1 MATLPIDTQNQ
12 DYISS
17 LQKTTDPKKNAPNQQ
32 LDQAD
37 FLRLLTTQLANQDPN
52 KPMDPT
58 NFVTDLTQMS
68 QLESTNKMNESMLAM
83 TNSLQS
89 MQVMQSASLIG
100 KNVQAVGDLLSHQQG
115 TISDIK
121 LDLKESLTDVNVMIS
136 NDSGPVQELFLDDL
150 PAGEKIAQWD
160 GIDKLG
166 NVMPSDDYKLTVYG
180 TNPSGDIKTID
191 TIVPSRINSI
201 GINSDGSARATLA
214 TGEIVNVDE
223 IREIS

>member
-1 MATLPIDTQNQ
+1 MATLPIDTQNK
-12 DYISS
+12 DFLSS
-17 LQKTTDPKKNAPNQQ
+17 LQTATDPKKNAPNQQ

-68 QLESTNKMNESMLAM
+68 QLESSNRMNESMLAM
-83 TNSLQS
+83 TTSLQS

-115 TISDIK
+115 VTSDIK
-121 LDLKESLTDVNVMIS
+121 LDLKEPLTDVKVVIS
-136 NDSGPVQELFLDDL
+136 NDSGPVKEIFLDDL
-150 PAGEKIAQWD
+150 PAGEKVAKWD

-166 NVMPSDDYKLTVYG
+166 NPMPSADYQLTVYG
-180 TNPSGDIKTID
+180 TNPNGDIKIID

-201 GINSDGSARATLA
+201 GINADGSARATLA
-214 TGEIVNVDE
+214 TGEIVKVDQ

>member
-17 LQKTTDPKKNAPNQQ
+17 LQQATDPKKSAPNQQ

-68 QLESTNKMNESMLAM
+68 QLESTNKMNDAMQAM
-83 TNSLQS
+83 TTSLQS

-115 TISDIK
+115 TTSDIK
-121 LDLKESLTDVNVMIS
+121 LDIKEPLTDVKVVIS
-136 NDSGPVQELFLDDL
+136 NDSGPVKEIFLDDQ
-150 PAGEKIAQWD
+150 PIGEKVAQWD

-166 NVMPSDDYKLTVYG
+166 NDMPSDDYQLTVYG
-180 TNPSGDIKTID
+180 TSKDGDIKTID

-201 GINSDGSARATLA
+201 GVGSDGSARATLA
-214 TGEIVNVDE
+214 TGEIVNVDQ

>member
-121 LDLKESLTDVNVMIS
+121 LDLKESLTDVNVVIS

-166 NVMPSDDYKLTVYG
+166 NVMPSDDYKLSVYG

>member
-1 MATLPIDTQNQ
+1 
-12 DYISS
+12 
-17 LQKTTDPKKNAPNQQ
+17 
-32 LDQAD
+32 
-37 FLRLLTTQLANQDPN
+37 
-52 KPMDPT
+52 
-58 NFVTDLTQMS
+58 
-68 QLESTNKMNESMLAM
+68 MNESMLAM

-121 LDLKESLTDVNVMIS
+121 LDLKESLTDVNVVIS

>member
-1 MATLPIDTQNQ
+1 MAALPIDTQNQ
-12 DYISS
+12 DYMAS

-58 NFVTDLTQMS
+58 DFVTDLTQMS
-68 QLESTNKMNESMLAM
+68 QLESTKQMTDSMVAM
-83 TNSLQS
+83 TTSLQS

-100 KNVQAVGDLLSHQQG
+100 KNVQAVGDLLSHQSG
-115 TISDIK
+115 SISDIK
-121 LDLKESLTDVNVMIS
+121 LDIKEPLNDVKVVIS
-136 NDSGPVQELFLDDL
+136 DDSGPVKELFLDDL
-150 PAGEKIAQWD
+150 PAGEKVAQWD

-166 NVMPSDDYKLTVYG
+166 NVMASGDYQLTVYG
-180 TNPSGDIKTID
+180 TNETGDIKTID
-191 TIVPSRINSI
+191 TIVPSRINSV
-201 GINSDGSARATLA
+201 GINPDGSAKATLA
-214 TGEIVNVDE
+214 TGEIVNIDQ

>member
-52 KPMDPT
+52 KPMDPN

-121 LDLKESLTDVNVMIS
+121 LDLKESLTDVNVVIS

>member
-121 LDLKESLTDVNVMIS
+121 LDLKESLTDVNVVIS

>member
-68 QLESTNKMNESMLAM
+68 HLESTNKMNESMLAM

-121 LDLKESLTDVNVMIS
+121 LDLKESLTDVNVVIS

>member
-17 LQKTTDPKKNAPNQQ
+17 LQKSTDPKKNAPNQQ

-68 QLESTNKMNESMLAM
+68 QLESTNKMNDAMQAM
-83 TNSLQS
+83 TTSLQS

-115 TISDIK
+115 VASNIK
-121 LDLKESLTDVNVMIS
+121 LDIKEPLTDVKVVIS
-136 NDSGPVQELFLDDL
+136 NDSGPVKELFLDDQ
-150 PAGEKIAQWD
+150 PIGETVAKWD
-160 GIDKLG
+160 GVDDLG
-166 NVMPSDDYKLTVYG
+166 NTMPSADYKLTVYG
-180 TNPSGDIKTID
+180 TNPAGDIKTID
-191 TIVPSRINSI
+191 TIVPSRISSI
-201 GINSDGSARATLA
+201 GVNSDGSAQATLA
-214 TGEIVNVDE
+214 TGEIVKVDQ